1 MNLLLRGL
9 SSLPQ
14 CKNNNLGE
22 KLSGRTELLGLS
34 LLSVAWVLL
43 TEGFCG
49 YYKHWQDFF
58 EIFWSKE
65 MGMRHPF
72 QS

>member
-9 SSLPQ
+9 SFRPH
-14 CKNNNLGE
+14 CKNNNLEE
-22 KLSGRTELLGLS
+22 KLSGGTELLGFS
-34 LLSVAWVLL
+34 LLNVAWVLF

-58 EIFWSKE
+58 GIFWAKE
-65 MGMRHPF
+65 MGMHHPF
-72 QS
+72 QN